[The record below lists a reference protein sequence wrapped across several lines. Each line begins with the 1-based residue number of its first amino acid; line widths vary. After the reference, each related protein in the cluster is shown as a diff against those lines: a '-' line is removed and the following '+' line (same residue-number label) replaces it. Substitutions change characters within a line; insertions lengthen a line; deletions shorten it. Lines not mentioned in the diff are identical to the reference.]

1 MQTKAL
7 GLVEV
12 IGFITAVEAADA
24 ALKAANV
31 ELLGIEKVDGGIVT
45 VELIGEVDAVKASV
59 EAGKEAAKRVGTLR
73 TAHVIA
79 RTEESIM
86 AMLLGKRTS
95 HKEIFKKAFEEKRE
109 EKQEEQQEEKL
120 EEKLEEKQ
128 EEKQEQLEN
137 KLTSEAEIEI
147 KNDGIIPLEENQLK
161 EMSNSQLRNLIDSL
175 GISLV
180 SKNLKTAKKEDLIQI
195 IKDFYKEG
203 EN

>member
-120 EEKLEEKQ
+120 EEKQ